1 MIDYDPEVW
10 GVAFIFRISG
20 SVFPKGLMWAIPSA
34 ALSVLLHM
42 YFREEGHEFEDVDEG
57 IRLGISSYSVALSFL
72 VIFRTQQAY
81 SRWWEGGS
89 LLQTMRGEWYNAF
102 SNLLSFTTRNPER
115 RSDVDAFQ
123 HLLVRFMSLLHG
135 TALQQVS
142 TTSNLFFEL
151 VDLRGVD
158 TKHLEFLKDCEDR
171 CEVVMQWVQR
181 ITVEAFEGGILP
193 IPAPILSRVFQELS
207 RGIVNLANA
216 RKISELPFP
225 FPYAQMITVSLIIH
239 WVMMPL
245 LMGIYCNTGWVAG
258 FLTFVTV
265 TSLWSINYVA
275 QEIESPYGDDDNDL
289 PLMEMQMSFNR
300 NLVSLMMPEAQ
311 EAPTFNLADVQ
322 AMTESANSPV
332 CTQTTTKT
340 LIDDLCSKPSPRR
353 GSPAPPGLAASNSNS
368 SFGRPQRPSYLS
380 HDRGGPMAS
389 AKRES
394 AFTMQAVERYDQRLR
409 LAAIQTGKETQ
420 PCEAEFTSE
429 VVLDPAPHGR
439 DAGAGPPEAPPVHWA
454 PSTASQAPVP
464 SRTASKRFTAFR
476 FNWRG
481 STVSGGAAAP
491 PAAGAEDPPVQRRTF
506 PNNRLVT
513 GTLVPP
519 RHTLVPEQASRGGDQ
534 PAEPEDVYAR
544 RSI

>member
-225 FPYAQMITVSLIIH
+225 FPYAQMITCTLIIH
-239 WVMMPL
+239 WMMMPV
-245 LMGIYCNTGWVAG
+245 LMAHLCRDAWWAGI
-258 FLTFVTV
+258 LTFVTV
-265 TSLWSINYVA
+265 FWNWSLNYVA
-275 QEIESPYGDDDNDL
+275 QEIESPFGDDANDL
-289 PLMEMQMSFNR
+289 PLVEMQMNFNR
-300 NLVSLMMPEAQ
+300 MLTALIMQEAQ
-311 EAPTFNLADVQ
+311 EAPRFIFKKEYRKMRTTCMRSGNLLGEDLGFAEAGPIQTPVLRTQATFDHSAEEAEPELRLSERS
-322 AMTESANSPV
+322 ESSTA
-332 CTQTTTKT
+332 T
-340 LIDDLCSKPSPRR
+340 LKWELGRSRKKRPSRFAGAHSKPDVNRKVRSPRVSLEGVPDDDEEAAADEVGSTRSSKSTVMMSEMGFYSGADLPPGPRGPLRSSRR
-353 GSPAPPGLAASNSNS
+353 GSGS
-368 SFGRPQRPSYLS
+368 STPDSL
-380 HDRGGPMAS
+380 
-389 AKRES
+389 
-394 AFTMQAVERYDQRLR
+394 
-409 LAAIQTGKETQ
+409 
-420 PCEAEFTSE
+420 
-429 VVLDPAPHGR
+429 
-439 DAGAGPPEAPPVHWA
+439 PE
-454 PSTASQAPVP
+454 SQA
-464 SRTASKRFTAFR
+464 
-476 FNWRG
+476 
-481 STVSGGAAAP
+481 
-491 PAAGAEDPPVQRRTF
+491 
-506 PNNRLVT
+506 
-513 GTLVPP
+513 
-519 RHTLVPEQASRGGDQ
+519 
-534 PAEPEDVYAR
+534 
-544 RSI
+544 I